1 MHNSNKTDAAMPAE
15 IAYLQDAQAQRD
27 ELLKLFH
34 AQRQAYAAHPMPPAA
49 QRQQWLKALGD
60 VLNSERQALIAAIS
74 EDFSNRSADETLL
87 AELMPSLH
95 GIHYASRH
103 LKAWM
108 KPSRRKVGLA
118 FQPASAKVVY
128 QPLGVVG
135 VIVPWN
141 YPLYLAIGPLVGAL
155 AAGNRVMLK
164 LSEATPA
171 TGQLLKTLLARVFP
185 QDLVCVV
192 LGEAEVGMAFSRL
205 PFDHL
210 LFTGATSIGKHVMR
224 AAAENLTPVTLELG
238 GKSPAIVSSDVPLKD
253 AAERIAF
260 GKTLNAGQTCVA
272 PDYVLVPQERVGSF
286 VEAYRQAVRGFYPTL
301 VDNPDYTAIIN
312 DRQLNRLNG
321 YISDATS
328 KGALLVPLFEQN
340 QGRRLG
346 HSVLL
351 NVSDEMTVMQDE
363 IFGPLLPIVPYS
375 GLDQAFAYIN
385 QRPRPLALYYFGY
398 DKAEQQRVLQ
408 ETHSG
413 GVCLNDTLLHVAQ
426 DDLPFGGIGPSGMGQ
441 YHGHEGFLTF
451 SKAKGVLVKQRLNAA
466 RLIYPPYGTAIQK
479 LIHKLFIR

>member
-1 MHNSNKTDAAMPAE
+1 MPADV
-15 IAYLQDAQAQRD
+15 AYLHETQQQLG
-27 ELLKLFH
+27 ELRSLFD
-34 AQRQAYAAHPMPPAA
+34 AQRQAYAAHPMPPAE
-49 QRQQWLKALGD
+49 QRRQWLKALLD
-60 VLNSERQALIAAIS
+60 VLSSERQALIDAIS
-74 EDFSNRSADETLL
+74 EDFSHRSADETLL

-103 LKAWM
+103 LKRWM
-108 KPSRRKVGLA
+108 KPSRRKVGMA

-141 YPLYLAIGPLVGAL
+141 YPLFLAIGPLVGAL

-164 LSEATPA
+164 LSESTPA
-171 TGQLLKTLLARVFP
+171 TGLLLKQLLARIFP

-192 LGEAEVGMAFSRL
+192 LGEAEIGMAFSRL

-224 AAAENLTPVTLELG
+224 AAAEHLTPITLELG
-238 GKSPAIVSSDVPLKD
+238 GKSPAIVSADVPLKD

-272 PDYVLVPQERVGSF
+272 PDYVLVPQNRVGEF
-286 VEAYRQAVRGFYPTL
+286 VEAYRTAVRGFYPTL
-301 VDNPDYTAIIN
+301 ADNPDYTAIIN
-312 DRQLNRLNG
+312 ERQLARLNG

-328 KGALLVPLFEQN
+328 KGALLIELFEQG
-340 QGRRLG
+340 QGRRMA
-346 HSVLL
+346 HSLLL

-363 IFGPLLPIVPYS
+363 IFGPLLPIVPYEN
-375 GLDQAFAYIN
+375 LDQAFAYIN

-398 DKAEQQRVLQ
+398 NKAEQNRVLH

-426 DDLPFGGIGPSGMGQ
+426 DDLPFGGIGPSGMGH

-451 SKAKGVLVKQRLNAA
+451 SKAKGVLVKQRFNVAKLV
-466 RLIYPPYGTAIQK
+466 YPPYGKPLQKLIQK
-479 LIHKLFIR
+479 LFVR

>member
-1 MHNSNKTDAAMPAE
+1 MTAD
-15 IAYLQDAQAQRD
+15 IAYLQTLQQPLEELDRLFAAQR
-27 ELLKLFH
+27 
-34 AQRQAYAAHPMPPAA
+34 AAYAANPMPPAD
-49 QRQQWLKALGD
+49 QRQQWLKALRD
-60 VLNSERQALIAAIS
+60 LLSNERQALVEAIS
-74 EDFSNRSADETLL
+74 ADFSHRSADETLL

-103 LKAWM
+103 LKGWM
-108 KPSRRKVGLA
+108 KSSRRKVGMA

-135 VIVPWN
+135 IIVPWN

-164 LSEATPA
+164 LSESTPA
-171 TGQLLKTLLARVFP
+171 TGQLLKTLLGRIFP
-185 QDLVCVV
+185 EDLVCVV
-192 LGEAEVGMAFSRL
+192 LGEADIGVAFSRL
-205 PFDHL
+205 RFDHL

-238 GKSPAIVSSDVPLKD
+238 GKSPAIVSRDVPLKD

-272 PDYVLVPQERVGSF
+272 PDYVLVPQDRVGAF
-286 VEAYRQAVRGFYPTL
+286 VEAYRQVVNNFYPTL
-301 VDNPDYTAIIN
+301 ADNPDYTAIIN
-312 DRQLNRLNG
+312 ERQLARLNG
-321 YISDATS
+321 YVSDATS
-328 KGALLVPLFEQN
+328 KGALLIPLFEQG
-340 QGRRLG
+340 QGRRMP
-346 HSVLL
+346 HSLLL
-351 NVSDEMTVMQDE
+351 NVTDEMTVMQDE
-363 IFGPLLPIVPYS
+363 IFGPLLPIVPYQD
-375 GLDQAFAYIN
+375 LDQAFAYIN

-398 DKAEQQRVLQ
+398 DKREQNRVLH

-426 DDLPFGGIGPSGMGQ
+426 DDMPFGGIGPSGMGH

-451 SKAKGVLVKQRLNAA
+451 SKAKGVLIKQRFNAA
-466 RLIYPPYGTAIQK
+466 KLIYPPYGKSIQK
-479 LIHKLFIR
+479 LIQKLFIR

>member
-1 MHNSNKTDAAMPAE
+1 MTAD
-15 IAYLQDAQAQRD
+15 IAYLQTLQQPLEELNRLFDAQRA
-27 ELLKLFH
+27 
-34 AQRQAYAAHPMPPAA
+34 AYAANPMPPAA
-49 QRQQWLKALGD
+49 QRQQWLKALRD
-60 VLNSERQALIAAIS
+60 LLSSERQALIDAIS
-74 EDFSNRSADETLL
+74 SDFSHRSADETLL

-95 GIHYASRH
+95 GIHYASQH
-103 LKAWM
+103 ISQWM
-108 KPSRRKVGLA
+108 KPSRRKVGVA

-141 YPLYLAIGPLVGAL
+141 YPLFLAIGPLTGAL

-164 LSEATPA
+164 LSESTPA
-171 TGQLLKTLLARVFP
+171 TGLLLKELLARIFP
-185 QDLVCVV
+185 EDLVCVV
-192 LGEAEVGMAFSRL
+192 LGEADVGVAFSKMR
-205 PFDHL
+205 FDHL
-210 LFTGATSIGKHVMR
+210 LFTGSTSVGKHVMR

-238 GKSPAIVSSDVPLKD
+238 GKSPAIVSHDVPLKD

-272 PDYVLVPQERVGSF
+272 PDYVLVPEDRVGGF

-301 VDNPDYTAIIN
+301 ADNPDYTAIIN
-312 DRQLNRLNG
+312 ERQLARLNS
-321 YISDATS
+321 YLSDATS
-328 KGALLVPLFEQN
+328 KGALLIPLFDQG
-340 QGRRLG
+340 QGRRMP
-346 HSVLL
+346 HSLLL

-363 IFGPLLPIVPYS
+363 IFGPLLPIVPYQD
-375 GLDQAFAYIN
+375 LDQAFAYIN

-398 DKAEQQRVLQ
+398 DKREQKRVLS

-426 DDLPFGGIGPSGMGQ
+426 DDMPFGGIGPSGMGH

-451 SKAKGVLVKQRLNAA
+451 SKAKGVLVKQRFNAA
-466 RLIYPPYGTAIQK
+466 KLIYPPYGKSIQK
-479 LIHKLFIR
+479 LIQKLFIR